1 MDQCYFFRNIF
12 RDDFREL
19 FEMVRCMSIWSL
31 QLCLNLAYILQK
43 MFFLLLEEFEDM
55 SIRMI
60 AMLEL
65 AILKK
70 FLSSN

>member
-1 MDQCYFFRNIF
+1 
-12 RDDFREL
+12 
-19 FEMVRCMSIWSL
+19 
-31 QLCLNLAYILQK
+31 
-43 MFFLLLEEFEDM
+43 MFVLLLEEFEDM
-55 SIRMI
+55 CIRMI